1 MNTAHTTGVIQ
12 ITANVIRNTC
22 SSTRW
27 GLRRFLRRYRGRG
40 LRGRAHLR
48 FSPKAFTTKIVIG
61 MIEIVSRITAIAE
74 P

>member
-27 GLRRFLRRYRGRG
+27 GVSALLTPTTRDG
-40 LRGRAHLR
+40 LRGRAHFR